1 MERTTRFRARSN
13 LYFYVPKG
21 TTVIGGYSPSGASD
35 QIRDSTGTVRHTFST
50 AAEFFSVPVPAGQDG
65 KLWKLHNIPAE
76 KILMTVPPYVAR
88 HPNEL
93 LLPREVVE
101 ADAP

>member
-1 MERTTRFRARSN
+1 MERFTKFRARSY

-21 TTVIGGYSPSGASD
+21 TTVIGGYSLAGAGDNMRDGSGT
-35 QIRDSTGTVRHTFST
+35 IRYTF
-50 AAEFFSVPVPAGQDG
+50 AAGAEYFSVPVPPGQDG
-65 KLWKLHNIPAE
+65 KFWKLHYIPSE
-76 KILMTVPPYVAR
+76 KILMTVPPFVAR
-88 HPNEL
+88 HPSEL